1 MMKSVAQ
8 EVADRKI
15 RVNSIAPRAI
25 KTNINKQA
33 RWRHRGTRD
42 RPIDGGL
49 WNDQGPSSDLIWPIS
64 GRADAIMRVQPL

>member
-25 KTNINKQA
+25 KTNINKQV
-33 RWRHRGTRD
+33 WSTPEGE
-42 RPIDGGL
+42 
-49 WNDQGPSSDLIWPIS
+49 
-64 GRADAIMRVQPL
+64 